1 MGTINVEQAIFATNE
16 GQRDFEALSKKLEP
30 KQTELKNQND
40 EVESL
45 KKQLN
50 TQGDKLND
58 DSRATLVK
66 QIEQKQK
73 SLERSV
79 QDARDDA
86 QNQQNEIAQRI
97 LQKMAPMLVKY
108 AADNGFGV
116 IIDTSNP
123 WPNGPVLWAGPA
135 VDITRPV
142 VELYN
147 AQSGVPAPA
156 PKPAATRPAAP
167 TAKPATTS
175 PAAPKPRHYA
185 KIAASVALRN
195 SFCDTQCREE
205 VPAGRVQNAAFFLCR
220 ISLRIASED
229 ELSGVLTHSHAHIE
243 EDTMFAD
250 FLPDSDWSEPFS
262 PGMDNPDLVCPAGS
276 RRRLPASAALALHR
290 RTAET
295 GVACAATRASSTAG
309 GRRPSSHATTRP
321 SAAQSNLMGSRL
333 VSSSRRFHMT

>member
-1 MGTINVEQAIFATNE
+1 MTSKFARFLMSTVFALSVAAMAQSAALPAAPSAAASNADAPAINATGTRMGTVNVEQAIFATNE

-30 KQTELKNQND
+30 KQTELKGQND

-50 TQGDKLND
+50 TQGEKLNEE
-58 DSRATLVK
+58 SRATLVK

-97 LQKMAPMLVKY
+97 LQKMGPMLVKY

-156 PKPAATRPAAP
+156 KPAGAKPAAPGTRPSTTAP
-167 TAKPATTS
+167 KATAP
-175 PAAPKPRHYA
+175 APKPQA
-185 KIAASVALRN
+185 
-195 SFCDTQCREE
+195 TQ
-205 VPAGRVQNAAFFLCR
+205 PK
-220 ISLRIASED
+220 
-229 ELSGVLTHSHAHIE
+229 
-243 EDTMFAD
+243 
-250 FLPDSDWSEPFS
+250 
-262 PGMDNPDLVCPAGS
+262 
-276 RRRLPASAALALHR
+276 
-290 RTAET
+290 
-295 GVACAATRASSTAG
+295 
-309 GRRPSSHATTRP
+309 
-321 SAAQSNLMGSRL
+321 
-333 VSSSRRFHMT
+333 